1 MPYRVSAKPREPR
14 SPDIDD
20 NLLRKPWSSRALI
33 VSLVYAPL
41 LAWWLVMVEGGS
53 GPRQL
58 TPIAKVAIAVAFALW
73 LVVLVILRARHQRV
87 VNAALAKVEH
97 ETEASSRMRIADEP
111 SSARV
116 DDDAAIE
123 QEHENDSPEQRGRSV
138 GTTDLDPC
146 ANHPFDSAESS
157 VARRRRGA

>member
-1 MPYRVSAKPREPR
+1 
-14 SPDIDD
+14 
-20 NLLRKPWSSRALI
+20 
-33 VSLVYAPL
+33 
-41 LAWWLVMVEGGS
+41 MVEGGS